1 MIGKKFRT
9 TIYLL
14 ATLLTSLIL
23 VVSGTYAYAEMNSES
38 NFVNGN
44 YMNENLYAEDVD
56 LTSDISNEEEVN
68 LNDCPIDNFTDVRL
82 INNSKYFINNPK
94 HADNDKSD
102 NIGGTCTTVAM
113 QMLMGYHNYYSNRR
127 LIPEN
132 APDGTRFLDD
142 DYGNLAHYPEI
153 HNNAYTGLGGGEIG
167 TEDSV
172 FRAIFNRTTWPE
184 FPGLGQNILA
194 ITNAAKK
201 FVKDYSSVNEDEV
214 SISSGIFS
222 KSDAISDINN
232 GTPIIL
238 GYNWFAGAGS
248 FHVVPA
254 YGYAKL
260 DGVDGFIVHMGY
272 KGNQT
277 QVWVPAK
284 WFGFQIRMSVNHWHG
299 HTDMGDYDN
308 SYREISCEECGFKKV
323 DKTYLTNTEG
333 NEIVKAKYTLKGEIS
348 LPTYL
353 YGKKLTS
360 IGDSAFANQTEL
372 MKMHMSLNV
381 TTIGEN
387 AFLNCSNLVSVT
399 SINYISRIGE
409 GAFKGCKELTRLSLP
424 STLVEI
430 GKQAFS
436 NCSNL
441 NIEVATNN
449 PNYSAEHNIL
459 FNKEKTEILAAGKI
473 TNNYVVPASI
483 TTISD
488 FAFEGNENLCLVH
501 FCHNPIIKESAFT
514 DCKNLSSVFFYSY
527 EIPTELGSNCFA
539 NTDFV
544 LYTPYVCQ
552 ETYLSKFGQ
561 YTNQV
566 DSIKVPISYFSDGE
580 VVDTE
585 NVFFGSIIEDLPV
598 PIKIGYE
605 FLGWYNNAACEGQ
618 AYLKGEMWDTTN
630 NVSLYAKWNAKQYI
644 INFEGEHS
652 IGIEP
657 IIVYYDSPI
666 GELPIVSREGY
677 TFLGWKTNDGNYYND
692 NLVWKGDQSIT
703 LTSDW
708 SANDYTIT
716 LNANGG
722 KLNGLNTISVKYNGS
737 LSTKTTVT
745 REGYT
750 FEGWYDSNNVQ
761 YITSAGDGTMLWNK
775 ANNETLFAH
784 WSIKSYEIQINDN
797 GSITWLGAK
806 GFSEEKT
813 NIEYGTVLNAINLI
827 ASFKR
832 SSHGFKEG
840 QIFDHFEY
848 NDENLAWDSIPDLG
862 ENNAIITIVPKWVRE
877 KHTIYF
883 NTGFDLRLED
893 TVGLYAD
900 VIQLPTNINR
910 VGYTFRGW
918 KSKDNVFVTW
928 TTMPDL
934 TPNEQNNGSTTL
946 YADWENYP
954 YIITYKPNGGTG
966 TMIPSNHRYG
976 ISQNL
981 SANQFTKVGYTF
993 KGWSRSIN
1001 GAIAFTDKQDVRNLT
1016 TTKDGNVLLY
1026 AQWEPNIYKAFLDMQ
1041 GGADGDAS
1049 TDVRFGL
1056 EMPMAK
1062 APTMK
1067 NYTFGGYY
1075 ELPNGGGIKF
1085 YNSNMSSNAKWFYDG
1100 NKTLYA
1106 NWIPDVYSV
1115 NYHANRHP
1123 HSSHE
1128 VTGTMNQSNH
1138 PVGVKTK
1145 LSANSFD
1152 GYHWWFNG
1160 WSDKEGNKYKDE
1172 EEIDPLSMVSE
1183 NKVIDLYAQWKVG
1196 KYWIIYSVD
1205 GPRAEI
1211 HDNFLYEFDYTHRF
1225 GAPDYDGWTFD
1236 HWNMNDNYY
1245 SSSKNISVYNP
1256 PLKGNTVSITA
1267 VYNKNCIAE
1276 GSLITL
1282 ADGSQKAVEELTV
1295 GEQLLVWNL
1304 MTGQFDTAPVLFIDS
1319 DARQEY
1325 EVINLQFS
1333 DGTNVKVIT
1342 EHAFWD
1348 FDLNQYVFL
1357 RADAVKY
1364 IGHWFNKQTTDTDS
1378 NMTWTRVKLTNVVIQ
1393 QEYTSA
1399 WSPVTFGHLCYYVN
1413 GMLSMPGATEGL
1425 INIFDVDIDT
1435 MKINEEAYNKDIE
1448 KYGLFTYEE
1457 FSQVVDIPKEIF
1469 EAFNGQYLKVAIGK
1483 GLLTRESIE
1492 ELVEHYAKFF

>member
-372 MKMHMSLNV
+372 TKMRISLSV
-381 TTIGEN
+381 TTIGKN
-387 AFLNCSNLVSVT
+387 AFLNCSNLASVT
-399 SINYISRIGE
+399 SINYVNKLGE
-409 GAFKGCKELTRLSLP
+409 GAFKSCKALTSLSLP
-424 STLVEI
+424 STLVDI

-441 NIEVATNN
+441 SITVASGN
-449 PNYSAEHNIL
+449 PKFSVVNNIL
-459 FNKEKTEILAAGKI
+459 FDKEKTEILAAGKI
-473 TNNYVVPASI
+473 STDYIVPASI

-488 FAFEGNENLCLVH
+488 FAFEGNENLGSIH
-501 FCHNPIIKESAFT
+501 FYHNPVIGESAFL
-514 DCKNLSSVFFYSY
+514 DCTNLSSVYFYSY
-527 EIPTELGSNCFA
+527 EIPTALGINCFA

-561 YTNQV
+561 YTNRV
-566 DSIKVPISYFSDGE
+566 DSIKVPISYFSDGKI
-580 VVDTE
+580 VDTE
-585 NVFFGSIIEDLPV
+585 NVFFGSIIENLPV

-692 NLVWKGDQSIT
+692 NLVWKENQSIT

-708 SANDYTIT
+708 NANDYTIT

-722 KLNGLNTISVKYNGS
+722 KLNGLNIISVKYNGS

-761 YITSAGDGTMLWNK
+761 YITAAGDGTMLWNK

-840 QIFDHFEY
+840 QIFNHFEY
-848 NDENLAWDSIPDLG
+848 NDENLNWESVPDLG

-883 NTGFDLRLED
+883 NTGFDLRLEEI
-893 TVGLYAD
+893 VGLYAD
-900 VIQLPTNINR
+900 IIQLPTNINR
-910 VGYTFRGW
+910 VGYTFKGW
-918 KSKDNVFVTW
+918 KSKDNVFVAW

-934 TPNEQNNGSTTL
+934 TPNEQNNGSITL
-946 YADWENYP
+946 YADWENYT
-954 YIITYKPNGGTG
+954 YIITYMPNGGTG

-993 KGWSRSIN
+993 IGWSKSVN
-1001 GAIAFTDKQDVRNLT
+1001 GAVEFNDMQSVRNLT

-1026 AQWEPNIYKAFLDMQ
+1026 AQWEPNLYDIILDMQ
-1041 GGADGDAS
+1041 GGTGGDKNIHATYGKLLPS
-1049 TDVRFGL
+1049 GKRI
-1056 EMPMAK
+1056 
-1062 APTMK
+1062 PTK
-1067 NYTFGGYY
+1067 NGYTFAGYY
-1075 ELPNGGGIKF
+1075 SKINGGGVK
-1085 YNSNMSSNAKWFYDG
+1085 YYSSEMNGINNWMATDNA
-1100 NKTLYA
+1100 TLYA
-1106 NWIPDVYSV
+1106 HWEIINYTIEYVITQGKNPNKTTTYTVETENINFEIPTG
-1115 NYHANRHP
+1115 
-1123 HSSHE
+1123 
-1128 VTGTMNQSNH
+1128 VTGYT
-1138 PVGVKTK
+1138 GT
-1145 LSANSFD
+1145 
-1152 GYHWWFNG
+1152 
-1160 WSDKEGNKYKDE
+1160 WSPASIPQG
-1172 EEIDPLSMVSE
+1172 ST
-1183 NKVIDLYAQWKVG
+1183 G
-1196 KYWIIYSVD
+1196 
-1205 GPRAEI
+1205 
-1211 HDNFLYEFDYTHRF
+1211 
-1225 GAPDYDGWTFD
+1225 
-1236 HWNMNDNYY
+1236 
-1245 SSSKNISVYNP
+1245 NISVVAVWTINEYT
-1256 PLKGNTVSITA
+1256 LRFTIGERFKKDQKIESIMRIEGYDTFKKATIQHGGEITVEAPSVEGYKFHSWQTGYGQFKKSSSTLVLTNITA
-1267 VYNKNCIAE
+1267 SKEYFAVYDKDNCVAE
-1276 GSLITL
+1276 GTLITL
-1282 ADGSQKAVEELTV
+1282 ADGSQKTVQELTV

-1319 DARQEY
+1319 DPRQEY

-1357 RADAVKY
+1357 RADAAKY
-1364 IGHWFNKQTTDTDS
+1364 IGHWFNKQTTDTDG
-1378 NMTWTRVKLTNVVIQ
+1378 NMTWTRVKLIDVVIQ

-1399 WSPVTFGHLCYYVN
+1399 WSPVTYSHLCYYVN

-1425 INIFDVDIDT
+1425 INIFDVDYDT

-1457 FSQVVDIPKEIF
+1457 FSQVVDVPKEMF
-1469 EAFNGQYLKVAIGK
+1469 EAFNGRYLKVAIGK